1 MTPISDLEL
10 NCLSIFV
17 TLWPKNPNVSVWHQ
31 YWKTQFSGPMRKNK
45 LAPPLFLHCGIK
57 TLTKNT
63 IWVALGLKTK
73 KSSDFDHGTDFR
85 RSTLLSHFWHQELIS
100 GCPGA
105 QVSYLAWR
113 SYDLELAHSAP
124 PHYGP
129 ALNHNFS
136 KPNS

>member
-17 TLWPKNPNVSVWHQ
+17 TLWPQNPNVSVWHQ

-85 RSTLLSHFWHQELIS
+85 RSPLVRVADFKNSWYLERSVVSLIS
-100 GCPGA
+100 KYIRA
-105 QVSYLAWR
+105 AESYYCNCCDTSVYFLT
-113 SYDLELAHSAP
+113 YLVP
-124 PHYGP
+124 
-129 ALNHNFS
+129 
-136 KPNS
+136 